1 MLGEVPTIQPE
12 LSGDFATLMGWA
24 DAIRRMKVR
33 ANAETALDARTARR
47 FGAEGI
53 GLSRTEH
60 MFFEADRIGP
70 IRRVIMADD
79 EEGRRAGLA
88 ELLPMQRADFAEIF
102 RIMKGLPVTIR
113 LLDPPFHEFLPKTDA
128 EFDEMARLTGRDV
141 AQIRQRALA
150 LHEIEPDAGP
160 SRLPPRHHLSRNL
173 RDAGDRDLRS
183 GGDGHQRAGR
193 RRSSPRSWCR

>member
-1 MLGEVPTIQPE
+1 
-12 LSGDFATLMGWA
+12 
-24 DAIRRMKVR
+24 MKVR
-33 ANAETALDARTARR
+33 ANAETPLDARTARR

-79 EEGRRAGLA
+79 ESGRRAGLA

-128 EFDEMARLTGRDV
+128 EFDEMARLTGQRRRPDPPAGARLARD
-141 AQIRQRALA
+141 Q
-150 LHEIEPDAGP
+150 PDARP
-160 SRLPPRHHLSRNL
+160 SRLPPRHHLSRDL
-173 RDAGDRDLRS
+173 RDAGDRDLR
-183 GGDGHQRAGR
+183 GGGR
-193 RRSSPRSWCR
+193 R